1 MMERMR
7 IQTPTPYQ
15 KAQMI
20 TAFTETF
27 GMPFNRMTKEQL
39 ALMIMNQS
47 TNVNNISNEAG
58 KVVQI
63 GIRMKSQR
71 DWFLKLIR
79 KKYLNKA

>member
-7 IQTPTPYQ
+7 IQTPTAYQ

-20 TAFTETF
+20 TAFTDMF
-27 GMPFNRMTKEQL
+27 GIPFYRMTKEQL

-47 TNVNNISNEAG
+47 TNVNNINNEAG